1 LDPDGAFA
9 IVAVTVVDCASVT
22 TTTGDT
28 LTMIGRFSTVTGA
41 SARTYEPC
49 VWPPGLVTLMKR
61 YHAPVLAN
69 VHDTAE
75 PSAVEE
81 LTAPGAASVWLF
93 DAYTTTVP
101 PSASE
106 PVAVIE
112 NDVAVVT

>member
-1 LDPDGAFA
+1 LSAATDALEMPVGSGMSA
-9 IVAVTVVDCASVT
+9 
-22 TTTGDT
+22 
-28 LTMIGRFSTVTGA
+28 TVTGA
-41 SARTYEPC
+41 SARTYEPWT
-49 VWPPGLVTLMKR
+49 WPPGLVALMKR
-61 YHAPVLAN
+61 YHVPVLAN

-112 NDVAVVT
+112 NDAAVVT